1 MELVCQTNVQSVR
14 ACDVD
19 KLGKLDLRPHIIT
32 RRYAEFCSAIS
43 GLNERFF
50 IRPRSI
56 FDPSFSFP
64 DQRIENILDS
74 LGAEVELCVSRMASI
89 FPDPR
94 SKLIFLINNYDMLL
108 GVISLNKKHDDASNS
123 VYRFDSALR
132 AVEAEF
138 VGKFFF

>member
-1 MELVCQTNVQSVR
+1 MSTPLT
-14 ACDVD
+14 
-19 KLGKLDLRPHIIT
+19 
-32 RRYAEFCSAIS
+32 
-43 GLNERFF
+43 GLNE
-50 IRPRSI
+50 
-56 FDPSFSFP
+56 SFP

-123 VYRFDSALR
+123 VYRFESALR

-138 VGKFFF
+138 VGKLTLECREF

>member
-1 MELVCQTNVQSVR
+1 
-14 ACDVD
+14 
-19 KLGKLDLRPHIIT
+19 
-32 RRYAEFCSAIS
+32 
-43 GLNERFF
+43 
-50 IRPRSI
+50 
-56 FDPSFSFP
+56 
-64 DQRIENILDS
+64 
-74 LGAEVELCVSRMASI
+74 MASI

-138 VGKFFF
+138 VGKTSEIEILSVFQPFLGQAVKPFLGAMKTSISDMEQVRMTS